1 MLLSVLNTLKN
12 HKIRKEVVY
21 KLDVKDFLIDEES
34 TMINAMEL
42 LDKLAKKVLFVVRDK
57 NFVGAITDGDIR
69 RWILK
74 KGNLDAKVKDV
85 ANYNPKY
92 LYEGERYLAK
102 DLMKKY
108 SIEALPILNKENDVT
123 SIIFWNDEEVEPKKT
138 LNIPVVIMAGG
149 LGTRLYPY
157 TKILPKPLIP
167 IGEIPIV
174 EHIMN
179 RFNQYISNEFF
190 LVVNHKKNMIK
201 AYFNEIEKDYK
212 VNYIDEEEPL
222 GTGGGLSLL
231 KGKIVSTFILSN
243 CDILIEEDYEKIY
256 DFHKK
261 ENNLITMVCSLKN
274 IKIPY
279 GVIEISE
286 TGEIEQIREK
296 PELSFF
302 TNTGMYIVEP
312 KAINELEDNRAI
324 GFPDIIEKYKQNGE
338 KIGVYPISENSW
350 LDMGQLDEMEK
361 MKKRLEK

>member
-1 MLLSVLNTLKN
+1 M
-12 HKIRKEVVY
+12 
-21 KLDVKDFLIDEES
+21 DVKDFLIDEEC
-34 TMINAMEL
+34 TMLEAMAL
-42 LDKLAKKVLFVVRDK
+42 LDKVAKKVLFVVRDGQ
-57 NFVGAITDGDIR
+57 FVAAITDGDIR

-74 KGNLDAKVKDV
+74 KGNLDAKVKDI

-92 LYEGERYLAK
+92 LQEKEKASAK
-102 DLMKKY
+102 EFMKKHF
-108 SIEALPILNKENDVT
+108 IEALPILNEEHDIV
-123 SIIFWNDEEVEPKKT
+123 SVVLWNDGEVETKKT
-138 LNIPVVIMAGG
+138 LNVPVVIMAGG

-179 RFNQYISNEFF
+179 RFNQYGSNKFF

-201 AYFNEIEKDYK
+201 AYFNEIEKDYM
-212 VNYIDEEEPL
+212 VNYVDEDQPL

-231 KGKIVSTFILSN
+231 KGKIDSTFFLSN

-256 DFHKK
+256 NYHKK

-286 TGEIEQIREK
+286 TGEIEEMREK

-302 TNTGMYIVEP
+302 TNTGMYVVEP
-312 KAINELEDNRAI
+312 KVIEELEENKAV
-324 GFPDIIEKYKQNGE
+324 GFPDIIEKYKEAGE

-361 MKKRLEK
+361 MRRRLERDE